1 MPNFTK
7 IFLTLLFITKS
18 FSCLLAQQDKPSE
31 FNQITHP
38 VMPPSLNT
46 IAADTTLVFVKGKN
60 ENVKTINLEH
70 FQNTLHFS
78 FSGTHF
84 FPPEQIEYAYRLSG
98 VDREWKYTNSP
109 NSNITYSNLSP
120 GKYTFGLKAQI
131 PGGNWQAEPV
141 EYTIAIEP
149 AFWQTSWFKFLC
161 ILIAAVFILYLVGRR
176 IQSIR
181 ESEQRRVGQERKLL
195 ELEAKALR
203 AQMNPHFIFNS
214 LNSIKSL
221 INKNENEK
229 AAEYLTTFS
238 KLIRTLFQNSDN
250 REISLYEEL
259 ETCKLYAQIEKM
271 RFGEKVDFIFD
282 IDQQLDLKDIKVPA
296 LILQPFIENAIWH
309 GLVPKENGGI
319 VMVSAKE
326 TDGAIECVIDDDGLG
341 RELSKQYKAQHEA
354 THQSKGISLTRSRL
368 ELDKLLNDRED
379 TIHILDKKDKD
390 GKPEGTTVIITFKEK
405 THD

>member
-1 MPNFTK
+1 MPKFTK
-7 IFLTLLFITKS
+7 IFLTLIFTTKT
-18 FSCLLAQQDKPSE
+18 FCCLLAQQDKTPV
-31 FNQITHP
+31 FKQITDP
-38 VMPPSLNT
+38 FIAPCLNT
-46 IAADTTLVFVKGKN
+46 ITADTTLVFVKGKD
-60 ENVKTINLEH
+60 ENGKTINLEH

-78 FSGTHF
+78 FSAAPF
-84 FPPEQIEYAYRLSG
+84 FPPEQIEYAYQLTG
-98 VDREWKYTNSP
+98 VDKVWKYTNSP

-120 GKYTFGLKAQI
+120 GKYKFGLKAQI
-131 PGGNWQAEPV
+131 QGGNWQGKPV
-141 EYTIAIEP
+141 EYTIVIEP
-149 AFWQTSWFKFLC
+149 AFWQTDWFKFLC
-161 ILIAAVFILYLVGRR
+161 VLIGAVFILYLVSRR

-181 ESEQRRVGQERKLL
+181 ESEQQRVGQERKLI

-259 ETCKLYAQIEKM
+259 ETCKLYSQIEKM
-271 RFGEKVDFIFD
+271 RFGEKVDFIFE
-282 IDQQLDLKDIKVPA
+282 IDQELDLKDIKVPA

-309 GLVPKENGGI
+309 GLVPKESGGI
-319 VMVSAKE
+319 VVVSAKE
-326 TDGAIECVIDDDGLG
+326 ADGAIECVIDDDGLG
-341 RELSKQYKAQHEA
+341 RELSRQYKAQHEA
-354 THQSKGISLTRSRL
+354 THQSKGISLTQSRL

-390 GKPEGTTVIITFKEK
+390 GKPNGTTVIITFKEK

>member
-1 MPNFTK
+1 MPNSTK
-7 IFLTLLFITKS
+7 IFLTLIFTIKS
-18 FSCLLAQQDKPSE
+18 LCWLLAQQDKSPVYK
-31 FNQITHP
+31 QIPHP
-38 VMPPSLNT
+38 VVPSCLNT
-46 IAADTTLVFVKGKN
+46 ITADTTLVFVKGKN
-60 ENVKTINLEH
+60 DNGKTINLEH

-78 FSGTHF
+78 FACTDLSTG
-84 FPPEQIEYAYRLSG
+84 QIEYGYKLTG
-98 VDREWKYTNSP
+98 VDKEWKYTNAP

-131 PGGNWQAEPV
+131 QGGNWQVEPV
-141 EYTIAIEP
+141 EYIIVIEP
-149 AFWQTSWFKFLC
+149 AFWQNNWFKFLC
-161 ILIAAVFILYLVGRR
+161 ILIAAVFILYVVSRR
-176 IQSIR
+176 IQSVR
-181 ESEQRRVGQERKLL
+181 ESEQRRVGQEKKLI

-238 KLIRTLFQNSDN
+238 KLIRTLFQNSDS

-259 ETCKLYAQIEKM
+259 ETCKLYSQIEKM
-271 RFGEKVDFIFD
+271 RFGEKVDFIFE
-282 IDQQLDLKDIKVPA
+282 IDQHLDLKDIKVPA

-309 GLVPKENGGI
+309 GLVPKESGGI
-319 VMVSAKE
+319 VIVSAKE
-326 TDGAIECVIDDDGLG
+326 ADGAIECVIDDDGLG
-341 RELSKQYKAQHEA
+341 RELSMQYKAQHESN
-354 THQSKGISLTRSRL
+354 HQSKGIGLTRSRL

>member
-1 MPNFTK
+1 MFT
-7 IFLTLLFITKS
+7 TKS
-18 FSCLLAQQDKPSE
+18 LCGLLAQQDNS
-31 FNQITHP
+31 P
-38 VMPPSLNT
+38 VYMQPGLNT
-46 IAADTTLVFVKGKN
+46 ITADTTLVFIKGKD
-60 ENVKTINLEH
+60 ENGKAINLEH

-78 FSGTHF
+78 FSATDFSSPGRM
-84 FPPEQIEYAYRLSG
+84 EYAYQLTG
-98 VDREWKYTNSP
+98 VDKGWQYTNSL
-109 NSNITYSNLSP
+109 NSRITYSNLSP
-120 GKYTFGLKAQI
+120 GKYTFGLKAQLQ
-131 PGGNWQAEPV
+131 GGNWQAKPV
-141 EYTIAIEP
+141 EYIIVIEP
-149 AFWQTSWFKFLC
+149 AYWQTNWFKFLC
-161 ILIAAVFILYLVGRR
+161 ILIAAVFILYLVSRR

-181 ESEQRRVGQERKLL
+181 ESEQQRIGQEKKLL

-259 ETCKLYAQIEKM
+259 ETCKLYSQIEKM
-271 RFGEKVDFIFD
+271 RFGEKVDFIFE

-309 GLVPKENGGI
+309 GLVPKESGGI
-319 VMVSAKE
+319 VIVSAKE
-326 TDGAIECVIDDDGLG
+326 ADGAIECVIDDDGLG
-341 RELSKQYKAQHEA
+341 RDLSRQYKAQHET
-354 THQSKGISLTRSRL
+354 THQSKGISLTQSRL

-379 TIHILDKKDKD
+379 TIHIVDKKDKD